1 MAEASRTTTN
11 QGFHQLSI
19 TSEFKLF
26 LVQYFYSRYYF
37 PVEHASLR
45 SHSFLKPNPY
55 VELSIDANPAR
66 KTEIQK
72 NTYLPKW
79 NDTFTVLVTPTSILQ
94 FRIFDHSSFRKD
106 SLMGEQT
113 VHLAQILQ
121 HYNGRCENLELVMD
135 LLYESKSEGR
145 QLKNGELVAVL
156 NGLKIDMTAVANVAA
171 FPNPSRMEI
180 HQEAQ
185 C

>member
-1 MAEASRTTTN
+1 MIIFVS
-11 QGFHQLSI
+11 
-19 TSEFKLF
+19 
-26 LVQYFYSRYYF
+26 
-37 PVEHASLR
+37 VEHASLR

-94 FRIFDHSSFRKD
+94 FRVYDHSSFRKD

-113 VHLAQILQ
+113 VHLAQIL
-121 HYNGRCENLELVMD
+121 
-135 LLYESKSEGR
+135 
-145 QLKNGELVAVL
+145 
-156 NGLKIDMTAVANVAA
+156 
-171 FPNPSRMEI
+171 
-180 HQEAQ
+180 
-185 C
+185 